1 MNNFALV
8 DKEFKT
14 ILKKRGLLSNEMS
27 AEISDSW
34 ARCISN
40 GLDPFKG
47 PKKSVVSNQE
57 LEEIREKKEDLRK
70 IVIPEL
76 ELLYSQVAGTNFMV
90 AFSDNEGLVLDTIYD
105 KTCLKTD
112 VGKSVI
118 PGSIWSEKV
127 CGTNGLGL
135 AVTLQKPTIV
145 SGKEH
150 FFTNHE
156 KLSCFA
162 SPIINYEG
170 KTIGIIDASTDARS
184 REQHTLALVNLA
196 TRSIETKLFINKFA
210 NELILS
216 FHPRQE
222 YLSTTSVGLLAING
236 DGIIVGS
243 NTNAKIMLH
252 GLVDLKNQ
260 NFNNIFTSSFSEIA
274 SDLLNN
280 KILKITDYLGSS
292 VFIIK
297 SQNFKSTQ
305 NVEVVSKNK
314 TYACECC
321 KDTKIKRE
329 KCILI
334 RSTFSET
341 NNISVASRKL
351 GVSRTTIYKHI
362 KK

>member
-1 MNNFALV
+1 
-8 DKEFKT
+8 
-14 ILKKRGLLSNEMS
+14 
-27 AEISDSW
+27 
-34 ARCISN
+34 
-40 GLDPFKG
+40 
-47 PKKSVVSNQE
+47 
-57 LEEIREKKEDLRK
+57 
-70 IVIPEL
+70 
-76 ELLYSQVAGTNFMV
+76 MV
-90 AFSDNEGLVLDTIYD
+90 RQY
-105 KTCLKTD
+105 
-112 VGKSVI
+112 
-118 PGSIWSEKV
+118 
-127 CGTNGLGL
+127 
-135 AVTLQKPTIV
+135 
-145 SGKEH
+145 
-150 FFTNHE
+150 
-156 KLSCFA
+156 
-162 SPIINYEG
+162 
-170 KTIGIIDASTDARS
+170 GIIDASTDARS

-196 TRSIETKLFINKFA
+196 TRSIETKLFINKFS

-305 NVEVVSKNK
+305 NIEVVSKNK

-351 GVSRTTIYKHI
+351 GVSRTTIYKHLKNKLFNFLQ